1 MKINYVGN
9 QGDFTM
15 ENPEMLSYLYF
26 PIANESGVMSSVAPD
41 LAGDSKMSQNSF
53 LMPLVIDRT
62 FRNPAGRAFYRGQGA
77 DLFGGR
83 LYASQDHTY
92 V

>member
-53 LMPLVIDRT
+53 LMP
-62 FRNPAGRAFYRGQGA
+62 PAVRICTMTSHPEMYGA
-77 DLFGGR
+77 RSMARHSG
-83 LYASQDHTY
+83 H
-92 V
+92 